1 LLIVYDIYFKKSF
14 FFKKKTKA
22 PQLPAEGLGMVRLP
36 PPLLA
41 SFRTFKGNMII
52 ENIRLNQL
60 VLQFHALPSLTKI
73 F

>member
-14 FFKKKTKA
+14 FFNKKTKA

-36 PPLLA
+36 LLET
-41 SFRTFKGNMII
+41 FRTFKGSIVT

-60 VLQFHALPSLTKI
+60 ILHD
-73 F
+73 